1 MNDTEER
8 IRYCFKNRGLLT
20 TALTHSS
27 YSQHGENNERLEFLG
42 DAVLELVISEYLYK
56 NLNLAEGKMT
66 KLRANIVCSESLS
79 SAAQG
84 LGLGDQ
90 LRLGK
95 GERITGGSRRR
106 TASHWANHWA
116 RPPHSMPTASAGAA
130 GNSPSPA
137 AAANIRITMLNRA
150 GETAGS
156 QNTPRLCSRAMPR
169 AAMPAASV

>member
-84 LGLGDQ
+84 LGLGGQ
-90 LRLGK
+90 LRLG
-95 GERITGGSRRR
+95 
-106 TASHWANHWA
+106 
-116 RPPHSMPTASAGAA
+116 
-130 GNSPSPA
+130 
-137 AAANIRITMLNRA
+137 
-150 GETAGS
+150 
-156 QNTPRLCSRAMPR
+156 
-169 AAMPAASV
+169 